1 MGSDND
7 KEVKVSDIKQA
18 VEDAKAIKKSYDEIK
33 DIAQCWKNAIDNAE
47 ACGGSF
53 WQKAFNVSAYLDAHC
68 HYDND
73 YGDDNREDSDDNHED
88 QDDNNSNNS
97 GDSN

>member
-7 KEVKVSDIKQA
+7 KEVKTSDIKKA
-18 VEDAKAIKKSYDEIK
+18 VQDAKDIKKSYDEIK
-33 DIAQCWKNAIDNAE
+33 NISQCWKHAIENAE

-53 WQKAFNVSAYLDAHC
+53 WQKAYNVSAYLDAHC

-73 YGDDNREDSDDNHED
+73 YEDDNNEDP
-88 QDDNNSNNS
+88 DDNNSNNS
-97 GDSN
+97 CDSN